1 MATHHFSQPVS
12 LGEKL
17 DGVAID
23 VAEIQADLP
32 TPDESAFAVVEKPHI
47 IRCPPGDV
55 SIDRPRDAS
64 PACSVRSS
72 FDSTRVTRRRT
83 SHRHGHHR
91 SEVSKELSFQAETE
105 FSALMELMTG
115 ISRRSISLRE
125 VWSKIISERDSCYL
139 EMDRMCERID
149 EYTEIIERKE
159 REWHSHNHE
168 HEQSK
173 TEIAKLKI
181 EITAALASV
190 SEFKQK
196 LSDRDCELGEA
207 RREIAEQKD
216 VFKYLKEEKEKTET
230 TLQETSALLVLT
242 EERCKHAE
250 DDAKKHECELRDL
263 KETYY
268 ELEAKSTE
276 TSTKYESMKVD
287 YTSVKQSYA
296 VLKKEKHEWLHEK
309 GELEEHLRKCHHK
322 HDETKRKLK
331 ETIEYYE
338 KKEKEDKETIE
349 RSERE
354 VREVREKVI
363 KLKSEKKE
371 LEERCKVLVCNYD
384 EEHCRWEDAEERCGK
399 WKLKWEHAEREIT
412 SIREE
417 LRVIESKQS
426 ELKETITKKTEEL
439 KRITKIKEHL
449 ERDYHG
455 KCKEAENSHREILVF
470 KESIRRHETTI
481 KEKSE
486 EIHTLSERIERL
498 QSECESH
505 QGRCTNLE
513 AEITS
518 LQAVMVSLKAE
529 LSVAHEDHDCT
540 KKKLHECETR
550 YESICET
557 YEESQGGHSD
567 YEYQLTQLRTML
579 REARSEKERAIKA
592 RTEADHERD
601 EAVTRYEAK
610 CRDLEEMEEFYA
622 SRQHEH
628 HHKEGRRT
636 IRASY
641 GFRSVNSMG
650 SVVKSEDM

>member
-1 MATHHFSQPVS
+1 M
-12 LGEKL
+12 
-17 DGVAID
+17 
-23 VAEIQADLP
+23 P
-32 TPDESAFAVVEKPHI
+32 TPDIEKLTVLGPI
-47 IRCPPGDV
+47 SPDA
-55 SIDRPRDAS
+55 SIERPRDAS
-64 PACSVRSS
+64 PACSVRNSYNS
-72 FDSTRVTRRRT
+72 IRVSRRRT
-83 SHRHGHHR
+83 SHRHSERLHGHHR
-91 SEVSKELSFQAETE
+91 SEVSKELSYQAETE

-115 ISRRSISLRE
+115 ISRRSTSLRE
-125 VWSKIISERDSCYL
+125 VWSKIISERDSCYS
-139 EMDRMCERID
+139 EMDRMCERIE

-159 REWHSHNHE
+159 RESHSHHHE

-173 TEIAKLKI
+173 AEVANLKI
-181 EITAALASV
+181 EITAALANV

-230 TLQETSALLVLT
+230 TLRETSALLVLT

-250 DDAKKHECELRDL
+250 DDAKHHECELRDL
-263 KETYY
+263 QETYH
-268 ELEAKSTE
+268 ELEAKNTE
-276 TSTKYESMKVD
+276 VTSKYESMKTD
-287 YTSVKQSYA
+287 YSSVKQSYTI
-296 VLKKEKHEWLHEK
+296 LKKEKHEWLHEK
-309 GELEEHLRKCHHK
+309 GELEEHLRKCHHR
-322 HDETKRKLK
+322 HEESKRKLK

-349 RSERE
+349 RVERE
-354 VREVREKVI
+354 VRESREKVV

-371 LEERCKVLVCNYD
+371 LEERCKVLTCNYD

-399 WKLKWEHAEREIT
+399 WKLKWEHAEREMT
-412 SIREE
+412 SIRQE
-417 LRVIESKQS
+417 LRIIESKQS

-455 KCKEAENSHREILVF
+455 KCKEAENSHREIIVL

-486 EIHTLSERIERL
+486 ETHTLHERIERL

-505 QGRCTNLE
+505 QSKCTNLG
-513 AEITS
+513 AELTS
-518 LQAVMVSLKAE
+518 NQAVMVSLRAK
-529 LSVAHEDHDCT
+529 LSIAHEDHECT

-557 YEESQGGHSD
+557 YEESQGGHSE
-567 YEYQLTQLRTML
+567 YEFQLTQLRTML

-610 CRDLEEMEEFYA
+610 CRDLEELEEFYA
-622 SRQHEH
+622 CRQHENQ
-628 HHKEGRRT
+628 HKDGRRT
-636 IRASY
+636 VRKSF